1 MRDIIPESLQSY
13 IGIAF
18 QEAFLFNTTILENIR
33 LGKLDATHRE
43 IEIAAEKAEINQIIE
58 SFPQGYDT
66 IVGERGCKLSG
77 GQRQRIALA
86 RLILRNPAILLLDEV
101 TASLDSETEAAINKT
116 INRIAK
122 GRTLIAVTHRLA
134 SAMNADRIF
143 VLEKGKLVEQGSH
156 QELLALD
163 RLYARLW
170 VKQTSQI
177 EKGYG

>member
-1 MRDIIPESLQSY
+1 GYDMRHIIPESLQSH

-18 QEAFLFNTTILENIR
+18 QEAFLFNTTIRENIR

-43 IEIAAEKAEINQIIE
+43 IEIAAEKAEINQIIA

-66 IVGERGCKLSG
+66 IVGERGSKLSG

-86 RLILRNPAILLLDEV
+86 RLILHNPAIILLDEV

-122 GRTLIAVTHRLA
+122 DRTLIAVTHRLT

-143 VLEKGKLVEQGSH
+143 VLEKGQLVEQGSH
-156 QELLALD
+156 QQLLALD
-163 RLYARLW
+163 GLYTRLW
-170 VKQTSQI
+170 DKQTSQV
-177 EKGYG
+177 

>member
-18 QEAFLFNTTILENIR
+18 QEAFLFNTTIRENIR
-33 LGKLDATHRE
+33 LGKLDATNQE
-43 IEIAAEKAEINQIIE
+43 IEIAAEKAEINQIIK

-66 IVGERGCKLSG
+66 IVGERGGKLSG

-122 GRTLIAVTHRLA
+122 DRTLIAVTHRLV

-170 VKQTSQI
+170 AKQNSQV
-177 EKGYG
+177 